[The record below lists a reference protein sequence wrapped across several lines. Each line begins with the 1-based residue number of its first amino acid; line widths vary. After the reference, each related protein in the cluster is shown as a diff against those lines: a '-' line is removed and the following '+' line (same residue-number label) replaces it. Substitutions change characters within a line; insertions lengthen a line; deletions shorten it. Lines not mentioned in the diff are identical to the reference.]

1 MFFDVFASFF
11 GGARYN
17 QSGFPCII
25 MIFTILFGLSIILS
39 IAASVFFIRRELKLK
54 NGVVKDTLE
63 NGDYALMFFVS
74 VLSVTNILFSLLS
87 TFLERK
93 KIDFLLVIALLM
105 LYGFTI
111 GALSDYSKKTY
122 IYGRAQLGYHFKTGD
137 PYAFKFTLYQSALA
151 FFASIPFS
159 LIYFSFA
166 NIGSFLYRYFDLSLC
181 LTTIIVLSVFVCLI
195 GLFTLKKSERM
206 FSSCLGIIFSALS
219 FLFIIALTICSTFL
233 FPYLMDVSDKASLLF
248 YFSMIGL
255 VLGLTIFSI
264 FIVGHVAPDVF
275 DRYYITFNIKSM
287 LEHINIYAMG
297 YSVLVSLISV
307 SEVIIVHSLSLI

>member
-1 MFFDVFASFF
+1 M
-11 GGARYN
+11 
-17 QSGFPCII
+17 
-25 MIFTILFGLSIILS
+25 
-39 IAASVFFIRRELKLK
+39 
-54 NGVVKDTLE
+54 
-63 NGDYALMFFVS
+63 
-74 VLSVTNILFSLLS
+74 VL
-87 TFLERK
+87 
-93 KIDFLLVIALLM
+93 LLVPYLI
-105 LYGFTI
+105 TQR
-111 GALSDYSKKTY
+111 KHT
-122 IYGRAQLGYHFKTGD
+122 YGRAQLGYHFKTGD

-159 LIYFSFA
+159 LVYFSFA

-195 GLFTLKKSERM
+195 GLFTLKNSERM

-233 FPYLMDVSDKASLLF
+233 LPYLVDVSDKASLLF

-297 YSVLVSLISV
+297 YSVLVSLISI
-307 SEVIIVHSLSLI
+307 SEVIIVLSLSSI

>member
-39 IAASVFFIRRELKLK
+39 IASSVFLIRRELKLK
-54 NGVVKDTLE
+54 NGVIKDTLE
-63 NGDYALMFFVS
+63 YGDYAIMFFVTI
-74 VLSVTNILFSLLS
+74 LSVTNILFSLLS
-87 TFLERK
+87 TMLELK
-93 KIDFLLVIALLM
+93 KFDFLLVIALLM

-122 IYGRAQLGYHFKTGD
+122 IYGRAQLGYHFKAGD
-137 PYAFKFTLYQSALA
+137 PYALKFTLYQSALA

-159 LIYFSFA
+159 LVYFSFA

-181 LTTIIVLSVFVCLI
+181 LTTIIVLSVFVFLI

-233 FPYLMDVSDKASLLF
+233 LQYLADVSGKDSLF

-255 VLGLTIFSI
+255 LLGLTIFSI

-307 SEVIIVHSLSLI
+307 SVVIIAYSLSWI

>member
-1 MFFDVFASFF
+1 MCLLVFF

-39 IAASVFFIRRELKLK
+39 IASSVFLIRRELKLK
-54 NGVVKDTLE
+54 NGVIKNTLE
-63 NGDYALMFFVS
+63 NGDYAIMFFLS

-87 TFLERK
+87 TMLELEK
-93 KIDFLLVIALLM
+93 FDFLLVIALLM

-159 LIYFSFA
+159 LIYFSFT
-166 NIGSFLYRYFDLSLC
+166 NIVSFLYLYFDFSLC
-181 LTTIIVLSVFVCLI
+181 LTTIIVLSVFVFLI

-206 FSSCLGIIFSALS
+206 FSSSLGIIFSTLS
-219 FLFIIALTICSTFL
+219 FLFIIALTICYTFL
-233 FPYLMDVSDKASLLF
+233 LQYLVEVSGIDSLF
-248 YFSMIGL
+248 YFSMIGML
-255 VLGLTIFSI
+255 LGTVIFSI
-264 FIVGHVAPDVF
+264 YIVGHVAPDVF

-307 SEVIIVHSLSLI
+307 SVVIIAYSLSWI